1 MSEETEEKLDINH
14 DGKISKVEVNIA
26 EDKFKNR
33 RRMAWLALYS
43 MVVFTAILLSPLIT
57 DDRIKAL
64 DNVFGMFY
72 IAMASVIGAYMGFTT
87 WASKN

>member
-1 MSEETEEKLDINH
+1 
-14 DGKISKVEVNIA
+14 
-26 EDKFKNR
+26 
-33 RRMAWLALYS
+33 

>member
-1 MSEETEEKLDINH
+1 MSEETEEKLDIDH

>member
-1 MSEETEEKLDINH
+1 MSEETEEKLDIDH
-14 DGKISKVEVNIA
+14 DDKISKVEVNIA

>member
-1 MSEETEEKLDINH
+1 MSEETEEKIDIDH
-14 DGKISKVEVNIA
+14 DGKISKVEVNIV

>member
-1 MSEETEEKLDINH
+1 MSEETKEKLDIDH

>member
-1 MSEETEEKLDINH
+1 MSEETEEKIDIDH